1 MKDFLL
7 RVKEKFAQP
16 QEEEEDYS
24 TQGEEYVE
32 LGDGPSGKEERSKIT
47 VRPFVMDE
55 FEDIKEILDVL
66 REGSTIALVNIKPLK
81 DKDLVELKRAISKL
95 RKTCDAID
103 GDIAGFGED
112 YVVAAPYFA
121 KIHRGSSVIRE
132 QVFFVFSIENSY
144 TYGYFNV
151 SLSAGITF
159 FVKTFKYG
167 SENCIVSA
175 TMAQSGT

>member
-1 MKDFLL
+1 MKDFFL

-16 QEEEEDYS
+16 REEEEDF
-24 TQGEEYVE
+24 EKVDEYVE
-32 LGDGPSGKEERSKIT
+32 LNDSPSGEDRSKIL
-47 VRPFVMDE
+47 VRPFVMEE

-95 RKTCDAID
+95 RKTCEAID

-121 KIHRGSSVIRE
+121 RIHRG
-132 QVFFVFSIENSY
+132 
-144 TYGYFNV
+144 
-151 SLSAGITF
+151 AGI
-159 FVKTFKYG
+159 K
-167 SENCIVSA
+167 
-175 TMAQSGT
+175 